1 MADAPDRARVEA
13 TLATPVHDGERYAP
27 FGELSAAQVR
37 AQADRIGEAGS
48 WGPLQRAAAVA
59 REWGRLADAME
70 EAGAARVSELGPA
83 AAVDWAERTWVIP
96 PAEGM
101 I

>member
-1 MADAPDRARVEA
+1 MTDAPDKARLDEA
-13 TLATPVHDGERYAP
+13 LVAPVHLGERYAP
-27 FGELSAAQVR
+27 FGELTSADVR

-70 EAGAARVSELGPA
+70 EGELSRVSELGPEG
-83 AAVDWAERTWVIP
+83 VVEWAERTWVIP
-96 PAEGM
+96 PSSGM

>member
-1 MADAPDRARVEA
+1 MAEASDSARSDAA
-13 TLATPVHDGERYAP
+13 LATPVHDGERYVA
-27 FGELSAAQVR
+27 FGELTLDQVR
-37 AQADRIGEAGS
+37 AQADRIGDAGN

-59 REWGRLADAME
+59 REWRRLADAMD
-70 EAGAARVSELGPA
+70 EAGADRVSELGPSV
-83 AAVDWAERTWVIP
+83 AVDWAERTWVIP